1 MGKRDIFT
9 IFPWELLIEKE
20 KKKKKA
26 KRTVFLG
33 LASLL
38 HPT

>member
-9 IFPWELLIEKE
+9 IPIGAANWEE
-20 KKKKKA
+20 KKA
-26 KRTVFLG
+26 KRTFFLG

>member
-9 IFPWELLIEKE
+9 IRIGATNWEE
-20 KKKKKA
+20 KKA

>member
-1 MGKRDIFT
+1 MGKKDIFT
-9 IFPWELLIEKE
+9 ISIGATNWEE
-20 KKKKKA
+20 KKA